1 MQHLSKKY
9 KNYIND
15 IVKDNPFKEDLFT
28 EKLKN
33 KILAKAEDDIVKTF
47 QYTEK
52 MGSLILEE
60 IVARQTNILYETY
73 SQSLQEIN
81 SIDENAILNK
91 IEEKN
96 RNILRKFKK
105 RILNYAKND
114 KIKDEDLLNDF
125 GSEDDEHDEDCDE
138 EGTDSGEDTE
148 IEDGNLFTGYDEELE
163 EYDDEEENDEEEEE
177 NDEDSDNKY
186 DFS

>member
-9 KNYIND
+9 KNYIDD

-33 KILAKAEDDIVKTF
+33 KILAKAEDDIMKTF

-81 SIDENAILNK
+81 SIDENVILNK

-105 RILNYAKND
+105 RILN
-114 KIKDEDLLNDF
+114 
-125 GSEDDEHDEDCDE
+125 
-138 EGTDSGEDTE
+138 
-148 IEDGNLFTGYDEELE
+148 
-163 EYDDEEENDEEEEE
+163 
-177 NDEDSDNKY
+177 
-186 DFS
+186 